1 MRLPRLSP
9 TASPLRA
16 WIAPALAGALA
27 LAGLRFWPEA
37 ELAVFAQGAA
47 RVAGLLI
54 GAPVFP
60 APTGWMLPVYDGP
73 VIVNA
78 ACSATDFF
86 LLAAVFLAQVLV
98 RRRNHAITALL
109 GGLLLAVPF
118 TLFVNGLRVVAVMQL
133 HRWLLPHLPPAYGP
147 MLHLLVG
154 TAVFLPGLILLH
166 LVSERHARIRSSHS
180 ART

>member
-1 MRLPRLSP
+1 MRLPRLP
-9 TASPLRA
+9 LTASPLRA

-27 LAGLRFWPEA
+27 LVGLRIWPEA

-47 RVAGLLI
+47 RVAGGLI

-60 APTGWMLPVYDGP
+60 APSGWMLPMFDGP
-73 VIVNA
+73 VMVNA

-98 RRRNHAITALL
+98 RRRIHAAVSIL
-109 GGLLLAVPF
+109 GGVLLAVPF
-118 TLFVNGLRVVAVMQL
+118 TLFVNGLRIVAVLQL
-133 HRWLLPHLPPAYGP
+133 HRWFLPHLPPAYGAI
-147 MLHLLVG
+147 LHLIVG

-166 LVSERHARIRSSHS
+166 LVSERHARIRFFNSS
-180 ART
+180 RT